1 MLCAYLCYANMLK
14 YTMLKTMLW
23 RHQPPISHN
32 KFYIFVV
39 NNICDFLLDN
49 VAPSLM
55 FYAARIHVVQ
65 QLD

>member
-1 MLCAYLCYANMLK
+1 
-14 YTMLKTMLW
+14 MLKTMLW
-23 RHQPPISHN
+23 THQSPISHN